1 MAKLRYLP
9 PNVVTLLS
17 LTLGLVSIHHA
28 MRGDLVE
35 ASWFILYSVLLDKL
49 DGTLARLLGA
59 QSRMGV
65 ELDSF
70 ADFIAFGLAP
80 AFLLACFRGPGEEIP
95 PIRADLVPALIY
107 VVGCVLRLARY
118 NVIDSDTFPGLFRG
132 VPSTLSGGLVGSAVL
147 VAIQYGMPTATIR
160 PALGLVLGLLGLL
173 MVGPIYLPK
182 IGTARSPFWKGM
194 TVLNLILAYSF
205 VIVRAFPEYLLALP
219 ISYLIAGSF
228 VGARHAR
235 ELKESQA
242 AAAED
247 LPPADPDPE
256 AD

>member
-17 LTLGLVSIHHA
+17 LALGLVSIHHA

-80 AFLLACFRGPGEEIP
+80 AFLLACIRTPDGEIP

-118 NVIDSDTFPGLFRG
+118 NVIDSDTLPGLFRG
-132 VPSTLSGGLVGSAVL
+132 VPSTLCGGLLGSAML
-147 VAIQYGMPTATIR
+147 VGLKYGLAPETIR

-194 TVLNLILAYSF
+194 TVLNLVLAYSF
-205 VIVRAFPEYLLALP
+205 VIVRFLPEYLLVLP
-219 ISYLIAGSF
+219 VSYLVFGSF
-228 VGARHAR
+228 VGARNAR
-235 ELKESQA
+235 ELKERQA
-242 AAAED
+242 REGAEA
-247 LPPADPDPE
+247 LTGDPDPE